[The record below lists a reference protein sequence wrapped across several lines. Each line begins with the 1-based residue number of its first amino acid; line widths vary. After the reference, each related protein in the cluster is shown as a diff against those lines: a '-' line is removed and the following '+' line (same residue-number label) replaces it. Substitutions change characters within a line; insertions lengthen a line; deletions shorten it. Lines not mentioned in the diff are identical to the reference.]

1 MLRKIL
7 CDYEFSFRGR
17 TYKDKAV
24 YLGDTMVPALA
35 KKKDFTP
42 QIVCY
47 ALKLSQEEIA
57 NLIKVHYWDLDKTKF
72 EQAGF
77 VFIKLK
83 LDFYP
88 PLDKKD

>member
-1 MLRKIL
+1 M
-7 CDYEFSFRGR
+7 
-17 TYKDKAV
+17 
-24 YLGDTMVPALA
+24 
-35 KKKDFTP
+35 
-42 QIVCY
+42 
-47 ALKLSQEEIA
+47 KLSQEEIA

>member
-1 MLRKIL
+1 MN
-7 CDYEFSFRGR
+7 FP
-17 TYKDKAV
+17 
-24 YLGDTMVPALA
+24 LGEEPTKTKPFIWGIPWCLHWP